1 MLYVYTVYGVYAGY
15 SVYQY
20 LLSSYIYRDHA
31 ACSKV
36 RRKRRASGLGKKGM
50 NGMNGMNNRNDRK
63 GTIGGVPIVACR
75 PPQARQANRQR
86 GARN

>member
-36 RRKRRASGLGKKGM
+36 RRKRRANGLGKNNRNDRKGM
-50 NGMNGMNNRNDRK
+50 NDRK

-75 PPQARQANRQR
+75 PPQARQTSKAERR
-86 GARN
+86 SEF